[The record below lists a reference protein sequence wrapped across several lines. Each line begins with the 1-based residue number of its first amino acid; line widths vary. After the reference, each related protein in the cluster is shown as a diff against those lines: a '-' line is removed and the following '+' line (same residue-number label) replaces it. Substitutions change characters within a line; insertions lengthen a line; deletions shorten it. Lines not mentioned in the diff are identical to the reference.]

1 MDLLKKN
8 LLKEVSGLEDLPKG
22 AYNIRVDGK
31 KYARQNSANIE
42 IRSKTDVD
50 GIDIII
56 KGSAQNEAVHIPVI
70 LTENG
75 LKDGVYNDFFIEDG
89 ANVTIVAGCG
99 IHNSGDSHSEHN
111 GIHTFYVGKNAKA
124 KYIEKH
130 YGEGDSTATRVLNPI
145 TNAHLEENAQL
156 EILTSQIRGVSSAV
170 RATFATLKDGATLV
184 INEKIFTS
192 GTQNAKTLFTV
203 DLNGANSSV
212 QVTSRAVAEGQS
224 AQAFTSKINGNNL
237 CFGHVECDAIIK
249 DSGKVSSTPE
259 ISANHIDASLVHEA
273 AIGKIAGEQIIKLQ
287 TLGLT
292 PEEAESA
299 IIAGFLK

>member
-1 MDLLKKN
+1 MDILKKN
-8 LLKEVSGLEDLPKG
+8 LLKEVSGLEELPKG

-42 IRSKTDVD
+42 IRAKEDKD

-56 KGSAQNEAVHIPVI
+56 KRSTQNESVHIPVI
-70 LTENG
+70 LTQNG
-75 LKDGVYNDFFIEDG
+75 LKDMVYNDFFIEDG

-99 IHNSGDSHSEHN
+99 IHNCDDATSEHS
-111 GIHTFYVGKNAKA
+111 GIHTFYVGKNAKV

-130 YGEGDSTATRVLNPI
+130 YGEGGESAKRILNPV
-145 TNAHLEENAQL
+145 TNAFIEDGGKL
-156 EILTSQIRGVSSAV
+156 EILTTQIRGVDEAE
-170 RATFATLKDGATLV
+170 RTTYACLKDNATLV

-192 GTQNAKTLFTV
+192 SSQVAQTNFKV
-203 DLNGANSSV
+203 DLKGRNSSV
-212 QVTSRAVAEGQS
+212 QVTSRSVAENNS
-224 AQAFTSKINGNNL
+224 RQAFKSEINGNNL

-249 DSGKVSSTPE
+249 DNGKVSSTPE

-273 AIGKIAGEQIIKLQ
+273 AIGKIAGDQIVKLQ

-292 PEEAESA
+292 AEEAESA

>member
-1 MDLLKKN
+1 MDILKKN
-8 LLKEVSGLEDLPKG
+8 LLKEVSGLEELPKG

-42 IRSKTDVD
+42 IRAKEDKD

-56 KGSAQNEAVHIPVI
+56 KRSTQNESVHIPVI
-70 LTENG
+70 LTQNG
-75 LKDGVYNDFFIEDG
+75 LKDMVYNDFFIEDG

-99 IHNSGDSHSEHN
+99 IHNCDDATSEHS
-111 GIHTFYVGKNAKA
+111 GIHTFYVGKNAKV

-130 YGEGDSTATRVLNPI
+130 YGEGGESAKR
-145 TNAHLEENAQL
+145 
-156 EILTSQIRGVSSAV
+156 ILTTQIRGVDEAE
-170 RATFATLKDGATLV
+170 RTTYACLKDNATLV

-192 GTQNAKTLFTV
+192 SSQVAQTNFKV
-203 DLNGANSSV
+203 DLNGKNSSV
-212 QVTSRAVAEGQS
+212 QVTSRSVAENNS
-224 AQAFTSKINGNNL
+224 RQAFKSEINGNNL

-249 DSGKVSSTPE
+249 DNGKVSSTPE

-273 AIGKIAGEQIIKLQ
+273 AIGKIAGDQIVKLQ

-292 PEEAESA
+292 AEEAESA